1 MLELQNL
8 LALLKFLENNEKPPN
23 WDQVLIALPEM
34 AHYAEA
40 GFQLQQDKVDE
51 SLEHLQ
57 LAIGSS
63 LQNGNLNYL
72 PMLLTL
78 LSDCYGNLGDFDHQ
92 LFFYREAVI
101 AQQFL
106 SNGV

>member
-1 MLELQNL
+1 
-8 LALLKFLENNEKPPN
+8 
-23 WDQVLIALPEM
+23 
-34 AHYAEA
+34 
-40 GFQLQQDKVDE
+40 
-51 SLEHLQ
+51 
-57 LAIGSS
+57 

-72 PMLLTL
+72 PQLLTL
-78 LSDCYGNLGDFDHQ
+78 LSECYANLEDFDHQ